1 MLSVANSALLPSAQ
15 ERCACFAAADAS
27 NDGLTPFA
35 RNQEALLPMLGEI
48 LKVLAHCF
56 ATSSSAGCL
65 DAVGTA
71 IKVYGHHSDRT
82 FLRALMA
89 R

>member
-1 MLSVANSALLPSAQ
+1 
-15 ERCACFAAADAS
+15 
-27 NDGLTPFA
+27 
-35 RNQEALLPMLGEI
+35 MLGEI